1 MHLSAPFIQR
11 PVATSLL
18 SIALLLAGS
27 VAYSVLPVASLPD
40 VDFPV
45 IGVGAGLPG
54 ASPETVASAVATPL
68 ERQFGRIAG
77 VNQMT
82 STSSLGSANVTL
94 QFDLNR
100 DIDAASRDVQ
110 AAINAAR
117 SQLPAY
123 MPQNPGYRKAN
134 PADAPILI
142 LTLTSD
148 IVPKPQIYDMADS
161 ILAQKIAQITGVG
174 QVFVGGSAQPA
185 VRVELNPMQLAN
197 NGIGLEAV
205 RTALGNANAN
215 RPKGSFN
222 DAQHR
227 WQIDDNDQI
236 FKASEYKP
244 IIVGYNKQTGATVR
258 LGDLGEVVDSVSDI
272 HTAGFA
278 GINQPGQSD
287 TLKDAILL
295 IIFKI
300 PGANVIDTVDHVL
313 SEMPRLRA
321 EIPPTIQMNVAV
333 DRTTTIRAS
342 VRDVEISLGIS
353 VILVV
358 LVVFL
363 FLREIWATIIPSIA
377 VPLSLVGTFGVMYL
391 LGYTIDNLSLMA
403 LTISTGF
410 VVDDAIVVIENITRY
425 LEKGMNPWD
434 AAMRGSREIGFT
446 VLSMS
451 TSLIAVFLP
460 ILLMGGIIGKLF
472 REFAVTLSVAI
483 AVSMLVSLTTTP
495 MLCARFLKERDAV
508 QHGHL
513 YRFFERA
520 FDWVQ
525 HEYDV
530 ALRWVLRHQG
540 ITLTIAIGCA
550 FLNVYLFM
558 IVPKGFFPQ
567 QDTGRMGGQTIGE
580 QDISFPAMRDK
591 QQKLAQMVLNDPAI
605 ATVTAFAGG
614 GRGSNNTGFMFVA
627 LKDPDK
633 RPYRPYPDDWFGH
646 LRQKLHISPGHLSAD
661 EVVARLRGKLLSVP
675 GARTFLQA
683 QQDIQVGGRGS
694 AAQYQ
699 YTLSDPD
706 VDELNTWA
714 PRLEAKGRTMPEL
727 RDVSTDEQNHG
738 LSETLV
744 IDRDSAARLGITTA
758 AIDAVLYDAFG
769 QRQVST
775 MYTGLNQYFVVM
787 EVAPEYQLSPD
798 SLNNIY
804 IKAGSAGAAASVP
817 LLGSTAPPAAAAA
830 TTGSASEAA
839 TTPAPSGASAVFPTS
854 GGQLVSA
861 SGNAGGSSNSLA
873 SASSGANPG
882 SSISSS
888 TPTSSSSSTTNPV
901 ASNIAAI
908 AASNNESTTA
918 AAIGAGT
925 LTGIPSGVTS
935 LPFAVETVSSSAAA
949 TPATPV
955 AATSGAMVPL
965 SAIAHW
971 EEKRTSLTVNHQ
983 GQYPAVTLTF
993 NLAPNVALGDAVA
1006 ALQRAQAEM
1015 GMPSTVHATFQGT
1028 AQAFQESLKN
1038 EPYLILAALV
1048 AVYIVLGILYE
1059 SLIHPLTILST
1070 LPPAGVGAILALLI
1084 TGTDLSIMAL
1094 IGILLLIGIVKK
1106 NAIMMIDFALQ
1117 AEREEGLPPVEAI
1130 YQACLLR
1137 FRPIMMTTLAAMF
1150 GGLPLAIG
1158 MGVGSEL
1165 RQPLGITIVGGLLVS
1180 QMLTL
1185 FTTPVVYL
1193 FFDKLQ
1199 WRVMKLHRIGSEL
1212 EEPTGD

>member
-1 MHLSAPFIQR
+1 MHISAPFIKR

-18 SIALLLAGS
+18 SVALLLAGS

-45 IGVGAGLPG
+45 IGIGAGLPG
-54 ASPETVASAVATPL
+54 ASPETMASAVATPL

-82 STSSLGSANVTL
+82 STSSLGSASVTL

-100 DIDAASRDVQ
+100 DINAASRDVQ

-117 SQLPAY
+117 SQLPSY
-123 MPQNPGYRKAN
+123 LPQNPSYRKAN

-148 IVPKPQIYDMADS
+148 VIPKPQIYDMADS
-161 ILAQKIAQITGVG
+161 ILAQKIAQIQGVG
-174 QVFVGGSAQPA
+174 QVFVGGSSQPA

-197 NGIGLEAV
+197 NGLGLEAV
-205 RTALGNANAN
+205 RTALSNANAN
-215 RPKGSFN
+215 RPKGSFS
-222 DAQHR
+222 DGQHR
-227 WQIDDNDQI
+227 WQVDDNDQI
-236 FKASEYKP
+236 FKAADFAG
-244 IIVGYNKQTGATVR
+244 IIVGYNQQTGAAVR
-258 LGDLGEVVDSVSDI
+258 VGDLGTVVDSVSDI

-278 GINQPGQSD
+278 GNNAPGH
-287 TLKDAILL
+287 TGKLKDAILI

-300 PGANVIDTVDHVL
+300 PGANVIDSVDAVL
-313 SEMPRLRA
+313 KEMPRLQA

-333 DRTTTIRAS
+333 DRTTTIRSS
-342 VRDVEISLGIS
+342 VHDVEISLMIS
-353 VILVV
+353 VLLVV

-363 FLREIWATIIPSIA
+363 FLREVWATVIPSIA

-425 LEKGMNPWD
+425 LEEGMRPYE
-434 AAMRGSREIGFT
+434 AAMKGSKEIGFT

-483 AVSMLVSLTTTP
+483 AVSLLVSLTTTP
-495 MLCARFLKERDAV
+495 MLCARFLKSRDESK
-508 QHGHL
+508 HGRL
-513 YRFFERA
+513 YRLFEDA
-520 FDWVQ
+520 FQWVH
-525 HEYDV
+525 HEYNS
-530 ALRWVLRHQG
+530 ALRWVLRHQW
-540 ITLTIAIGCA
+540 ITLSVAIGCA
-550 FLNVYLFM
+550 FLNIYLFK

-567 QDTGRMGGQTIGE
+567 QDTGRLSGQTIAS
-580 QDISFPAMRDK
+580 QDISFPAMEAK
-591 QQKLAQMVLNDPAI
+591 QKQLAQMTLNDPAI
-605 ATVTAFAGG
+605 ETVTAFAGG
-614 GRGSNNTGFMFVA
+614 GRGSNNTGFMFIA
-627 LKDPDK
+627 LKPLNQ
-633 RPYRPYPDDWFGH
+633 RPGRVT
-646 LRQKLHISPGHLSAD
+646 AD
-661 EVVARLRGKLLSVP
+661 QVVNRLRGKLSSVP
-675 GARTFLQA
+675 GARLFLQA
-683 QQDIQVGGRGS
+683 NQDIQVGGRGS

-699 YTLSDPD
+699 YTLSDPN

-714 PRLEAKGRTMPEL
+714 PRLEARARAMPEL
-727 RDVSTDEQNHG
+727 RDVSTDQQDQG

-744 IDRDSAARLGITTA
+744 INRDTASRLGITA
-758 AIDAVLYDAFG
+758 SAIDQVLYDAFG

-787 EVAPEYQLSPD
+787 EVDPQYQLSPD

-804 IKAGSAGAAASVP
+804 IKTGSTGAPASVP
-817 LLGSTAPPAAAAA
+817 NLGSTAPSATTTAAAAA
-830 TTGSASEAA
+830 PPALAVRGATSAGPA
-839 TTPAPSGASAVFPTS
+839 TFVTA
-854 GGQLVSA
+854 GGQLVTSSTA
-861 SGNAGGSSNSLA
+861 SGTSTTPAA
-873 SASSGANPG
+873 SGTTST
-882 SSISSS
+882 SS
-888 TPTSSSSSTTNPV
+888 TSTV
-901 ASNIAAI
+901 AANIAAI
-908 AASNNESTTA
+908 AASDDESTNA
-918 AAIGAGT
+918 AAIQSGT
-925 LTGIPSGVTS
+925 LSGTTGSSSSASGS
-935 LPFAVETVSSSAAA
+935 PSSAAA
-949 TPATPV
+949 PATSATPAP
-955 AATSGAMVPL
+955 AATGAMVPL
-965 SAIAHW
+965 STIAHW
-971 EEKRTSLTVNHQ
+971 EQKRTSLTVNHQ

-993 NLAPNVALGDAVA
+993 NLAPNVALGDAVT
-1006 ALQRAQAEM
+1006 ALEKAQADM
-1015 GMPSTVHATFQGT
+1015 GMPSSIHATFQGT

-1117 AEREEGLPPVEAI
+1117 AEREQGLPPVEAI

-1180 QMLTL
+1180 QLLTL

-1212 EEPTGD
+1212 EEATGD